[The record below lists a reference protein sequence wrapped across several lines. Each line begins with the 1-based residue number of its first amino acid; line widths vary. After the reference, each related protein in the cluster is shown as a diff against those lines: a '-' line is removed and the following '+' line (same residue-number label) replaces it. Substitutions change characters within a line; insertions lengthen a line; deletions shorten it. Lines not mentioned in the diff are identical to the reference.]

1 MNKRITVISNS
12 LKKRQCAGYYTISR
26 SITFMALLFVAFLAG
41 CKKDDFTGEVIGLC
55 PTVTT
60 DPMDKAVNVPLNK
73 VITATFNTVMKATT
87 INNSTFVIRQGAT
100 QISGKIAPTADAAV
114 FTFDPDIDLLPF
126 TTYTG
131 TISKSVTDT
140 LRTAMVEDYVWTF
153 TTIPVLSVSA
163 DPIAGGTVTGAG
175 AFAQSSVVTVNAVP
189 AAGYT
194 FLNWTESDN
203 GPAVSASASY
213 QFTMNG
219 NRTLI
224 ANFEQIP
231 IGNFAVN
238 LSSNPIAGGTTTGAG
253 SFNAGSSVTVTS
265 RANAGYTFVDWTE
278 NGIRVSTSSSI
289 QFTLNANRTFV
300 ANFRLI
306 PASQFAVLLSS
317 NPAAG
322 GTTDGEG
329 AYAAGTSVT
338 VSSVANTGYTF
349 VNWTD
354 QASGVVLSTSPNYTF
369 ALSSNRNLV
378 ANFSLNTYTLTV
390 NAVNGTVAKAPDL
403 PNYNHGSSV
412 ELTATPAAGFVFS
425 SWSGDATGTTN
436 PLTVT
441 MNSNKVITANFTAI
455 PTTTFTLTVNAVNG
469 TVAKNPNQPNY
480 VSGTAVILTATPAAG
495 FVFTSWTGD
504 ATGTTNPLTVN
515 MNSDKVITANFTAIP
530 VNSFTLTVNAVNG
543 SVSKNPNQA
552 TYTSG
557 STVILTATPATG
569 YVFTS
574 WSGDATGSVNP
585 LTVTMN
591 ANKNIT
597 ANFTI
602 IAPVGPTAINLGTAA
617 DFAALTKAG
626 ISTTG
631 VTSITG
637 DIGVSPI
644 AATGMT
650 GFGLIMH
657 SSGQYS
663 TTPIVSGR
671 AYASDYAAP
680 TPSKMTTAVSDMETA
695 FTTAN
700 GLTTPA
706 PIVGIYAGD
715 ISGRI
720 LPPGLYKWSTG
731 VLVTSAGVTLTGG
744 PNDTWVFQIAQ
755 NLTINNNAKITLL
768 GGAQAK
774 NIFWVVSGQATIGSN
789 ANVSGNIL
797 SKTLIS
803 MNTGSRINGRLLAQT
818 AVTLNASTVIKP

>member
-1 MNKRITVISNS
+1 MNKKITVFSNS
-12 LKKRQCAGYYTISR
+12 PQLSKSKGYYTISK
-26 SITFMALLFVAFLAG
+26 SIAFMALLFVAFLAG
-41 CKKDDFTGEVIGLC
+41 CKKDDFTDEVVGLC

-60 DPMDKAVNVPLNK
+60 DPMDKAVDVPLNK
-73 VITATFNTVMKATT
+73 VITATFNTVMKGST
-87 INNSTFVIRQGAT
+87 INNSTFVIRQGTT
-100 QISGKIAPTADAAV
+100 QISGKIAPTSDAAV
-114 FTFDPDIDLLPF
+114 FTFDPDVDLLPF

-140 LRTAMVEDYVWTF
+140 LRTAMVADYVWSF

-163 DPIAGGTVTGAG
+163 DPIAGGTVTGGG
-175 AFAQSSVVTVNAVP
+175 AFAQSSVVTVSAVP

-203 GPAVSASASY
+203 GPAVSNSASY
-213 QFTMNG
+213 QFPMNG

-224 ANFEQIP
+224 ANFEPIP
-231 IGNFAVN
+231 IGQFAVV
-238 LSSNPIAGGTTTGAG
+238 LSANPTAGGTTIGAG
-253 SFNAGSSVTVTS
+253 SFDAGSSVTVS
-265 RANAGYTFVDWTE
+265 ARVNAGYTFVDWTE
-278 NGIRVSTSSSI
+278 NGVRVSTSSNI
-289 QFTLNANRTFV
+289 QFTLNASRNFV
-300 ANFRLI
+300 ANFRAI
-306 PASQFAVLLSS
+306 PSSQFAVLLTSS
-317 NPAAG
+317 PASG

-338 VSSVANTGYTF
+338 ITSVANTGYTF
-349 VNWTD
+349 TNWTD
-354 QASGVVLSTSPNYTF
+354 LASGAVVSASPNYTF
-369 ALSSNRNLV
+369 ALTANRTLV
-378 ANFSLNTYTLTV
+378 ANFLLNTYTLTV
-390 NAVNGTVAKAPDL
+390 NAVNGTVSKAPDL
-403 PNYNHGSSV
+403 ATYNHGSNV
-412 ELTATPAAGFVFS
+412 VLTATPAAGYVFS

-436 PLTVT
+436 PLTVNMT
-441 MNSNKVITANFTAI
+441 SNKNITANFTVI
-455 PTTTFTLTVNAVNG
+455 PA
-469 TVAKNPNQPNY
+469 NQY
-480 VSGTAVILTATPAAG
+480 
-495 FVFTSWTGD
+495 
-504 ATGTTNPLTVN
+504 
-515 MNSDKVITANFTAIP
+515 
-530 VNSFTLTVNAVNG
+530 TLTVNAVNG
-543 SVSKNPNQA
+543 SVAKVANQP
-552 TYTSG
+552 TYTNG
-557 STVILTATPATG
+557 STVVLTATAAAG
-569 YVFTS
+569 YTFSS

-597 ANFTI
+597 ANFTPL
-602 IAPVGPTAINLGTAA
+602 AAVGPTAVNLGTAG
-617 DFAALTKAG
+617 DFAILTKSG

-637 DIGVSPI
+637 DIGVSPA
-644 AATGMT
+644 AATAMT
-650 GFGLIMH
+650 GFGLIMDTNGQ
-657 SSGQYS
+657 SSH
-663 TTPIVSGR
+663 TPIVIGK

-680 TPSKMTTAVSDMETA
+680 TPAKMTTAVSDMETA

-706 PIVGIYAGD
+706 PIVDLYAGD

-797 SKTLIS
+797 SKTLVS
-803 MNTGSRINGRLLAQT
+803 MNTGSRLTGRLLAQT
-818 AVTLNASTVIKP
+818 AVTLNASTVLKP

>member
-1 MNKRITVISNS
+1 MNKKITVFNNS
-12 LKKRQCAGYYTISR
+12 PQTLKSKGYYTISK
-26 SITFMALLFVAFLAG
+26 SIAFMALLFVAFLAG
-41 CKKDDFTGEVIGLC
+41 CKKDDFTGEVVGLC

-73 VITATFNTVMKATT
+73 VITATFNTVMKASTV
-87 INNSTFVIRQGAT
+87 NNSTFVIRQGTT
-100 QISGKIAPTADAAV
+100 QIAGKIAPTADAAV
-114 FTFDPDIDLLPF
+114 FTFDPDVDLLPF

-140 LRTAMVEDYVWTF
+140 LRTAMVADYVWTF
-153 TTIPVLSVSA
+153 TTIPVVSVSA
-163 DPIAGGTVTGAG
+163 DPIAGGTVTGGG
-175 AFAQSSVVTVNAVP
+175 AFAQSSVVTVSAVP

-203 GPAVSASASY
+203 GPAVSNSASY

-224 ANFEQIP
+224 ANFEPIP
-231 IGNFAVN
+231 IGQFAVV
-238 LSSNPIAGGTTTGAG
+238 LSANPTAGGTTIGAG
-253 SFNAGSSVTVTS
+253 SFDAGSSVTVS
-265 RANAGYTFVDWTE
+265 ARVNAGYTFVDWTE
-278 NGIRVSTSSSI
+278 NGVRVSTSSNI
-289 QFTLNANRTFV
+289 QFTLNANRNFV
-300 ANFRLI
+300 ANFRAI
-306 PASQFAVLLSS
+306 PASQFAVLLTSS
-317 NPAAG
+317 PAAG

-338 VSSVANTGYTF
+338 ITSVANTGYTF
-349 VNWTD
+349 TNWTD
-354 QASGVVLSTSPNYTF
+354 QASGAVVSASPNYTF
-369 ALSSNRNLV
+369 ALTANRTLV
-378 ANFSLNTYTLTV
+378 ANFLLNTYTLTV
-390 NAVNGTVAKAPDL
+390 TAVNGTVSKAPDQAT
-403 PNYNHGSSV
+403 YNHGSNV
-412 ELTATPAAGFVFS
+412 VLTATPAAGYVFS

-436 PLTVT
+436 PLTVNMT
-441 MNSNKVITANFTAI
+441 SNKNITANFTAI
-455 PTTTFTLTVNAVNG
+455 PA
-469 TVAKNPNQPNY
+469 NQY
-480 VSGTAVILTATPAAG
+480 
-495 FVFTSWTGD
+495 
-504 ATGTTNPLTVN
+504 
-515 MNSDKVITANFTAIP
+515 
-530 VNSFTLTVNAVNG
+530 TLTVNAVNG
-543 SVSKNPNQA
+543 SVAKVANQP

-557 STVILTATPATG
+557 STVVLTATPAAG
-569 YVFTS
+569 YTFSS

-597 ANFTI
+597 ANFTPL
-602 IAPVGPTAINLGTAA
+602 APVGPTAVNLGTAG
-617 DFAALTKAG
+617 DFAILTKSG

-637 DIGVSPI
+637 DIGVSPA
-644 AATGMT
+644 AATALT
-650 GFGLIMH
+650 GFGLIMDTNGQ
-657 SSGQYS
+657 SSH
-663 TTPIVSGR
+663 TPIVTGK

-680 TPSKMTTAVSDMETA
+680 TPAKMTQAVSDMETA

-706 PIVGIYAGD
+706 PIVGLYAGD

-797 SKTLIS
+797 SKTLVS
-803 MNTGSRINGRLLAQT
+803 MNTGSRLTGRLLAQT
-818 AVTLNASTVIKP
+818 AVTLNASTIIKP

>member
-1 MNKRITVISNS
+1 MNKKITVFNNSPQTRKSN
-12 LKKRQCAGYYTISR
+12 GYYTISK
-26 SITFMALLFVAFLAG
+26 SIAFMALLFVAFLAG
-41 CKKDDFTGEVIGLC
+41 CKKDDFTGEVVGLC
-55 PTVTT
+55 PTVTN

-73 VITATFNTVMKATT
+73 VITATFNTVMKAST
-87 INNSTFVIRQGAT
+87 ITNSTFVIRQGTT
-100 QISGKIAPTADAAV
+100 QIAGKIAPTADAAV
-114 FTFDPDIDLLPF
+114 FTFDPDVDLLPF

-140 LRTAMVEDYVWTF
+140 LRTAMVADYVWTF
-153 TTIPVLSVSA
+153 TTIPVVSVSA
-163 DPIAGGTVTGAG
+163 DPIAGGTVTGGG

-203 GPAVSASASY
+203 GPAVSNSASY

-224 ANFEQIP
+224 ANFEPIP
-231 IGNFAVN
+231 IGQFAVV
-238 LSSNPIAGGTTTGAG
+238 LSANPAAGGTTIGAG
-253 SFNAGSSVTVTS
+253 SFDAGSSVTVS
-265 RANAGYTFVDWTE
+265 ARVNAGYTFVDWTE
-278 NGIRVSTSSSI
+278 NGVRVSTSSNI
-289 QFTLNANRTFV
+289 QFTLNANRNFV
-300 ANFRLI
+300 ANFRAI
-306 PASQFAVLLSS
+306 PASQFAVLLTSS
-317 NPAAG
+317 PAAG

-338 VSSVANTGYTF
+338 ITSVANTGYTF
-349 VNWTD
+349 TNWTD
-354 QASGVVLSTSPNYTF
+354 LASGAVVSASPNYTF
-369 ALSSNRNLV
+369 ALSANRSLV
-378 ANFSLNTYTLTV
+378 ANFLLNTYTLTV
-390 NAVNGTVAKAPDL
+390 NAVNGTVSKAPDQTR
-403 PNYNHGSSV
+403 YNHGSNV
-412 ELTATPAAGFVFS
+412 VLTATPAAGYVFS

-436 PLTVT
+436 PLTVSMT
-441 MNSNKVITANFTAI
+441 SNKN
-455 PTTTFTLTVNAVNG
+455 
-469 TVAKNPNQPNY
+469 
-480 VSGTAVILTATPAAG
+480 
-495 FVFTSWTGD
+495 
-504 ATGTTNPLTVN
+504 
-515 MNSDKVITANFTAIP
+515 ITANFTAIP

-543 SVSKNPNQA
+543 SVAKVANQP

-557 STVILTATPATG
+557 STVVLTATPAAG
-569 YVFTS
+569 YTFSS

-597 ANFTI
+597 ANFTPL
-602 IAPVGPTAINLGTAA
+602 APVGPTAVNLGTAG
-617 DFAALTKAG
+617 DFAILTKSG

-637 DIGVSPI
+637 DIGVSPA
-644 AATGMT
+644 AATALT
-650 GFGLIMH
+650 GFGLIMDTNGQ
-657 SSGQYS
+657 SSH
-663 TTPIVSGR
+663 TPIVTGK

-680 TPSKMTTAVSDMETA
+680 TPAKMTQAVSDMETA

-706 PIVGIYAGD
+706 PIVGLYAGD

-797 SKTLIS
+797 SKTLVS
-803 MNTGSRINGRLLAQT
+803 MNTGSRLTGRLMAQT

>member
-1 MNKRITVISNS
+1 
-12 LKKRQCAGYYTISR
+12 
-26 SITFMALLFVAFLAG
+26 
-41 CKKDDFTGEVIGLC
+41 
-55 PTVTT
+55 
-60 DPMDKAVNVPLNK
+60 
-73 VITATFNTVMKATT
+73 MKAST
-87 INNSTFVIRQGAT
+87 ITNSTFVIRQGTT
-100 QISGKIAPTADAAV
+100 QIAGKIAPTADAAV
-114 FTFDPDIDLLPF
+114 FTFDPDVDLLPF

-140 LRTAMVEDYVWTF
+140 LRTAMVADYVWTF
-153 TTIPVLSVSA
+153 TTIPVVSVSA
-163 DPIAGGTVTGAG
+163 DPIAGGTVTGGG
-175 AFAQSSVVTVNAVP
+175 AFAQSSVVTVSAVP

-203 GPAVSASASY
+203 GPAVSNSASY

-224 ANFEQIP
+224 ANFEPIP
-231 IGNFAVN
+231 IGQFAVV
-238 LSSNPIAGGTTTGAG
+238 LSANPAAGGTTIGAG
-253 SFNAGSSVTVTS
+253 SFDAGSSVTVS
-265 RANAGYTFVDWTE
+265 ARVNAGYTFVDWTE
-278 NGIRVSTSSSI
+278 NGVRVSTSSNI
-289 QFTLNANRTFV
+289 QFTLNANRNFV
-300 ANFRLI
+300 ANFRAI
-306 PASQFAVLLSS
+306 PASQFAVLLTSS
-317 NPAAG
+317 PAAG

-338 VSSVANTGYTF
+338 ITSVANTGYTF
-349 VNWTD
+349 TNWTD
-354 QASGVVLSTSPNYTF
+354 LASGAVVSASPNYTF
-369 ALSSNRNLV
+369 ALSANRSLV
-378 ANFSLNTYTLTV
+378 ANFLLNTYTLTV
-390 NAVNGTVAKAPDL
+390 NAVNGTVSKAPDQTR
-403 PNYNHGSSV
+403 YNHGSNV
-412 ELTATPAAGFVFS
+412 VLTATPAAGYVFS

-436 PLTVT
+436 PLTVSMT
-441 MNSNKVITANFTAI
+441 SNKN
-455 PTTTFTLTVNAVNG
+455 
-469 TVAKNPNQPNY
+469 
-480 VSGTAVILTATPAAG
+480 
-495 FVFTSWTGD
+495 
-504 ATGTTNPLTVN
+504 
-515 MNSDKVITANFTAIP
+515 ITANFTAIP

-543 SVSKNPNQA
+543 SVAKVANQP

-557 STVILTATPATG
+557 STVVLTATPAAG
-569 YVFTS
+569 YTFSS

-597 ANFTI
+597 ANFTPL
-602 IAPVGPTAINLGTAA
+602 APVGPTAVNLGTAG
-617 DFAALTKAG
+617 DFAILTKSG

-637 DIGVSPI
+637 DIGVSPA
-644 AATGMT
+644 AATALT
-650 GFGLIMH
+650 GFGLIMDTNGQ
-657 SSGQYS
+657 SSH
-663 TTPIVSGR
+663 TPIVTGK

-680 TPSKMTTAVSDMETA
+680 TPAKMTQAVSDMETA

-706 PIVGIYAGD
+706 PIVGLYAGD

-797 SKTLIS
+797 SKTLVS
-803 MNTGSRINGRLLAQT
+803 MNTGSRLTGRLMAQT

>member
-1 MNKRITVISNS
+1 MNKKITVFNNS
-12 LKKRQCAGYYTISR
+12 PQTLKSKGYYTISK
-26 SITFMALLFVAFLAG
+26 SIAFMALLFVAFLAG
-41 CKKDDFTGEVIGLC
+41 CKKDDFTGEVVGLC

-73 VITATFNTVMKATT
+73 VITATFNTVMKASTV
-87 INNSTFVIRQGAT
+87 NNSTFVIRQGTT
-100 QISGKIAPTADAAV
+100 QIAGKIAPTADAAV
-114 FTFDPDIDLLPF
+114 FTFDPDVDLLPF

-140 LRTAMVEDYVWTF
+140 LRTAMVADYVWTF
-153 TTIPVLSVSA
+153 TTIPVVSVSA
-163 DPIAGGTVTGAG
+163 DPIAGGTVTGGG
-175 AFAQSSVVTVNAVP
+175 AFAQSSVVTVSAVP

-203 GPAVSASASY
+203 GPAVSNSASY

-224 ANFEQIP
+224 ANFEPIP
-231 IGNFAVN
+231 IGQFAVV
-238 LSSNPIAGGTTTGAG
+238 LSANPTAGGTTIGAG
-253 SFNAGSSVTVTS
+253 SFDAGSSVTVS
-265 RANAGYTFVDWTE
+265 ARVNAGYTFVDWTE
-278 NGIRVSTSSSI
+278 NGVRVSTSSNI
-289 QFTLNANRTFV
+289 QFTLNANRNFV
-300 ANFRLI
+300 ANFRAI
-306 PASQFAVLLSS
+306 PASQFAVLLTSS
-317 NPAAG
+317 PTAG

-329 AYAAGTSVT
+329 AYASGTSVT
-338 VSSVANTGYTF
+338 ITSVANTGYTF
-349 VNWTD
+349 TNWTD
-354 QASGVVLSTSPNYTF
+354 QASGAVVSASPSYTF
-369 ALSSNRNLV
+369 ALTANRTLV
-378 ANFSLNTYTLTV
+378 ANFLLNTYTLTV
-390 NAVNGTVAKAPDL
+390 TAVNGTVSKAPDQAT
-403 PNYNHGSSV
+403 YNHGSNV
-412 ELTATPAAGFVFS
+412 VLTATPAAGYVFS

-436 PLTVT
+436 PLTVNMT
-441 MNSNKVITANFTAI
+441 SNKNITANFTAI
-455 PTTTFTLTVNAVNG
+455 PA
-469 TVAKNPNQPNY
+469 NQY
-480 VSGTAVILTATPAAG
+480 
-495 FVFTSWTGD
+495 
-504 ATGTTNPLTVN
+504 
-515 MNSDKVITANFTAIP
+515 
-530 VNSFTLTVNAVNG
+530 TLTVNAVNG
-543 SVSKNPNQA
+543 SVAKVANQP
-552 TYTSG
+552 TYPSG
-557 STVILTATPATG
+557 STVVLTATPAAG
-569 YVFTS
+569 YTFSS

-597 ANFTI
+597 ANFTPL
-602 IAPVGPTAINLGTAA
+602 AAVGPTAVNLGTAG
-617 DFAALTKAG
+617 DFAILTKSG

-637 DIGVSPI
+637 DIGVSPA
-644 AATGMT
+644 AATALT
-650 GFGLIMH
+650 GFGLIMDTNGQ
-657 SSGQYS
+657 SSH
-663 TTPIVSGR
+663 TPIVTGK

-680 TPSKMTTAVSDMETA
+680 TPAKMTQAVSDMETA

-700 GLTTPA
+700 GLITPA
-706 PIVGIYAGD
+706 PIVGLYAGD

-797 SKTLIS
+797 SKTLVS
-803 MNTGSRINGRLLAQT
+803 MNTGSRLTGRLLAQT

>member
-1 MNKRITVISNS
+1 MNKKITVFNNSPQTRKSN
-12 LKKRQCAGYYTISR
+12 GYYTISK
-26 SITFMALLFVAFLAG
+26 SIAFMALLFVAFLAG
-41 CKKDDFTGEVIGLC
+41 CKKDDFTGEVVGLC

-73 VITATFNTVMKATT
+73 VITATFNTVMKAST
-87 INNSTFVIRQGAT
+87 ITNSTFVIRQGTT
-100 QISGKIAPTADAAV
+100 QIAGKIAPTADAAV
-114 FTFDPDIDLLPF
+114 FTFDPDVDLLPF

-140 LRTAMVEDYVWTF
+140 LRTAMVADYVWTF
-153 TTIPVLSVSA
+153 TTIPVVSVSA
-163 DPIAGGTVTGAG
+163 DPIAGGTVTGGG
-175 AFAQSSVVTVNAVP
+175 AFAQSSVVTVSAVP

-203 GPAVSASASY
+203 GPAVSNSASY

-224 ANFEQIP
+224 ANFEPIP
-231 IGNFAVN
+231 IGQFAVV
-238 LSSNPIAGGTTTGAG
+238 LSANPAAGGTTIGAG
-253 SFNAGSSVTVTS
+253 SFDAGSSVTVS
-265 RANAGYTFVDWTE
+265 ARVNAGYTFVDWTE
-278 NGIRVSTSSSI
+278 NGVRVSTSSNI
-289 QFTLNANRTFV
+289 QFTLNANRNFV
-300 ANFRLI
+300 ANFRAI
-306 PASQFAVLLSS
+306 PASQFAVLLTSS
-317 NPAAG
+317 PAAG

-338 VSSVANTGYTF
+338 ITSVANTGYTF
-349 VNWTD
+349 TNWTD
-354 QASGVVLSTSPNYTF
+354 LASGAVVSASPNYTF
-369 ALSSNRNLV
+369 ALSANRSLV
-378 ANFSLNTYTLTV
+378 ANFLLNTYTLTV
-390 NAVNGTVAKAPDL
+390 NAVNGTVSKAPDQTR
-403 PNYNHGSSV
+403 YNHGSNV
-412 ELTATPAAGFVFS
+412 VLTATPAAGYVFS

-436 PLTVT
+436 PLTVSMT
-441 MNSNKVITANFTAI
+441 SNKN
-455 PTTTFTLTVNAVNG
+455 
-469 TVAKNPNQPNY
+469 
-480 VSGTAVILTATPAAG
+480 
-495 FVFTSWTGD
+495 
-504 ATGTTNPLTVN
+504 
-515 MNSDKVITANFTAIP
+515 ITANFTAIP

-543 SVSKNPNQA
+543 SVAKVANQP

-557 STVILTATPATG
+557 STVVLTATPAAG
-569 YVFTS
+569 YTFSS

-597 ANFTI
+597 ANFTPL
-602 IAPVGPTAINLGTAA
+602 AAVGPTAVNLGTAG
-617 DFAALTKAG
+617 DFAILTKSG

-631 VTSITG
+631 VTSISG
-637 DIGVSPI
+637 DIGVSPA
-644 AATGMT
+644 AATALT
-650 GFGLIMH
+650 GFGLIMDTNGQ
-657 SSGQYS
+657 SSH
-663 TTPIVSGR
+663 TPIVTGK

-680 TPSKMTTAVSDMETA
+680 TPAKMTQAVSDMETA

-706 PIVGIYAGD
+706 PIVGLYAGD

-797 SKTLIS
+797 SKTLVS
-803 MNTGSRINGRLLAQT
+803 MNTGSRLTGRLLAQT

>member
-1 MNKRITVISNS
+1 MRKKVTLTMDSTQVCQSRGYSKIFNTMWS
-12 LKKRQCAGYYTISR
+12 LV
-26 SITFMALLFVAFLAG
+26 LLIVVFLAG
-41 CKKDDFTGEVIGLC
+41 CKKDDFQGEVVGVC
-55 PTVTT
+55 PVVTT
-60 DPMDKAVNVPLNK
+60 DPMDKAVDVVLGK
-73 VITATFNTVMKATT
+73 TITATFNTSMNAST
-87 INNSTFVIRQGAT
+87 INNSTFIIKQGT
-100 QISGKIAPTADAAV
+100 TLISGKIGPATNGAV
-114 FTFDPDIDLLPF
+114 FTFDPDVDLLPF

-131 TISKSVTDT
+131 TITTGAKDT
-140 LRTAMVEDYVWTF
+140 LRTSMVADYIWTF
-153 TTIPVLSVSA
+153 TTIPLLKVSA
-163 DPIAGGTVTGAG
+163 DPVAGGTVTGAG
-175 AFAQSSVVTVNAVP
+175 AFAQGSVVTVNAIP
-189 AAGYT
+189 ASGYV

-203 GPAVSASASY
+203 GPAVSSSASY
-213 QFTMNG
+213 QFPMAG

-224 ANFEQIP
+224 ANFEPIP
-231 IGNFAVN
+231 IGQFAVV
-238 LSSNPIAGGTTTGAG
+238 LSANPAAGGTTIGAG
-253 SFNAGSSVTVTS
+253 SFDAGSSVTVSART
-265 RANAGYTFVDWTE
+265 NAGYTFVDWTE
-278 NGIRVSTSSSI
+278 NGVRVSTSSNI

-300 ANFRLI
+300 ANFRAI
-306 PASQFAVLLSS
+306 PASQFAVVLSS
-317 NPAAG
+317 SPAAG

-338 VSSVANTGYTF
+338 VTSAPNTGYTF
-349 VNWTD
+349 TNWTD
-354 QASGVVLSTSPNYTF
+354 QVTGSILSTSPAYTF
-369 ALSSNRNLV
+369 ALSANRSLI
-378 ANFSLNTYTLTV
+378 ANFAINTYTLTV
-390 NAVNGTVAKAPDL
+390 NAVNGSVAKNPDQAR
-403 PNYNHGSSV
+403 YNHGSSV
-412 ELTATPAAGFVFS
+412 ILTATPAAGYVFS

-441 MNSNKVITANFTAI
+441 MNANKNITANFTAI
-455 PTTTFTLTVNAVNG
+455 PTNAYTLTVNAVNG
-469 TVAKNPNQPNY
+469 TVAKVADQP
-480 VSGTAVILTATPAAG
+480 
-495 FVFTSWTGD
+495 
-504 ATGTTNPLTVN
+504 
-515 MNSDKVITANFTAIP
+515 
-530 VNSFTLTVNAVNG
+530 
-543 SVSKNPNQA
+543 

-557 STVILTATPATG
+557 TTVVLTATAAAG
-569 YVFTS
+569 YTFSS

-597 ANFTI
+597 ANFTPL
-602 IAPVGPTAINLGTAA
+602 AGVGPTAVNLGTAG
-617 DFAALTKAG
+617 DFAILSKAG

-631 VTSITG
+631 VTAITG

-644 AATGMT
+644 AATAMT

-706 PIVGIYAGD
+706 PIVGLYAGD

-789 ANVSGNIL
+789 ANVSGIIM

-818 AVTLNASTVIKP
+818 AVTLNASTVIQP

>member
-1 MNKRITVISNS
+1 MKKKITVSNDS
-12 LKKRQCAGYYTISR
+12 PQLRESKGYFAMSK

-41 CKKDDFTGEVIGLC
+41 CKKDDFTGEVVGLC

-60 DPMDKAVNVPLNK
+60 DPIDKAVNVPLNK
-73 VITATFNTVMKATT
+73 VITATFNTVMKAST
-87 INNSTFVIRQGAT
+87 ITNSTFVIRQGTT
-100 QISGKIAPTADAAV
+100 QISGKIAPTTNAAV
-114 FTFDPDIDLLPF
+114 FTFDPDVDLLPF

-140 LRTAMVEDYVWTF
+140 LRTAMVADYIWTF

-163 DPIAGGTVTGAG
+163 DPIAGGTVTGGG

-203 GPAVSASASY
+203 GPAVSNSASY

-224 ANFEQIP
+224 ANFEPIP
-231 IGNFAVN
+231 IGQFAVA
-238 LSSNPIAGGTTTGAG
+238 LSANPVAGGTTIGAG
-253 SFNAGSSVTVTS
+253 SFDAGSSVTISARV
-265 RANAGYTFVDWTE
+265 NAGYTFVDWTE
-278 NGIRVSTSSSI
+278 NGVRVSTSSNI

-300 ANFRLI
+300 ANFRAI
-306 PASQFAVLLSS
+306 PAAQFAVLLSS
-317 NPAAG
+317 SPAAG

-329 AYAAGTSVT
+329 AYPAGTSVT
-338 VSSVANTGYTF
+338 ISSVANTGYTF
-349 VNWTD
+349 TNWTD
-354 QASGVVLSTSPNYTF
+354 LASGAVVSASPNYTF
-369 ALSSNRNLV
+369 ALSANRTLV
-378 ANFSLNTYTLTV
+378 ANFLLNTYTLTV
-390 NAVNGTVAKAPDL
+390 NAVNGSVSKAPDQ
-403 PNYNHGSSV
+403 PNYNHGSNV
-412 ELTATPAAGFVFS
+412 VLTATPAAGYVFS
-425 SWSGDATGTTN
+425 
-436 PLTVT
+436 
-441 MNSNKVITANFTAI
+441 
-455 PTTTFTLTVNAVNG
+455 
-469 TVAKNPNQPNY
+469 
-480 VSGTAVILTATPAAG
+480 
-495 FVFTSWTGD
+495 SWTGD
-504 ATGTTNPLTVN
+504 ATGTANPLTVN
-515 MNSDKVITANFTAIP
+515 MTSNKTITANFTAIP
-530 VNSFTLTVNAVNG
+530 VNSYTLTVNAVNG
-543 SVSKNPNQA
+543 SVTKVANQP

-557 STVILTATPATG
+557 STVVLTATPATG
-569 YVFTS
+569 YSFSS
-574 WSGDATGSVNP
+574 WSGDATGTVSP

-597 ANFTI
+597 ANFT
-602 IAPVGPTAINLGTAA
+602 ALPPVGPTAVNLGTAG
-617 DFAALTKAG
+617 DFAILSKAG

-644 AATGMT
+644 AATAMT
-650 GFGLIMH
+650 GFGLIMDTNGQ
-657 SSGQYS
+657 SSH
-663 TTPIVSGR
+663 TPIVIGK
-671 AYASDYAAP
+671 AYAADYAAP
-680 TPSKMTTAVSDMETA
+680 TPAKMTTAVSDMETA

-706 PIVGIYAGD
+706 PIVGLYAGD

-797 SKTLIS
+797 SKTLVS
-803 MNTGSRINGRLLAQT
+803 MNTGSRLTGRLLAQT